1 MAHSIDDKKWM
12 HFFAGKES
20 ALREVL
26 NNLTNQLSK
35 EIKDNITVRI
45 LDAQNK
51 HSNIYN
57 KTNKDCLEMRLE
69 NIDSYKQLTK
79 NNKQLSFNF

>member
-1 MAHSIDDKKWM
+1 MAHSIDDKKWL

-20 ALREVL
+20 ALQELL

-35 EIKDNITVRI
+35 EIKHNITERI

-51 HSNIYN
+51 HSNKYN
-57 KTNKDCLEMRLE
+57 KTNKDCLELRLE